1 MHLRR
6 PRVSGLMAR
15 ASGLSGLRG
24 LGVPR
29 AERHVGCAAASNS
42 LVACSAV
49 SALKEAPRMGANAV
63 FCTSG
68 RKPRCSALTR
78 RLVKRVALGLS
89 DSASG
94 CDIGVPTSV
103 TVFSRSG
110 AGPEAR
116 LALTL
121 LRIGFAIDRSPDRAR
136 SREIGDD
143 SGGSRKENLFRE
155 VVCDQG
161 DQGRPDAA

>member
-1 MHLRR
+1 
-6 PRVSGLMAR
+6 
-15 ASGLSGLRG
+15 
-24 LGVPR
+24 
-29 AERHVGCAAASNS
+29 
-42 LVACSAV
+42 
-49 SALKEAPRMGANAV
+49 MGANAV

-110 AGPEAR
+110 AGPEA

-121 LRIGFAIDRSPDRAR
+121 LRIGFPIDRAPDRGELE
-136 SREIGDD
+136 EIGRE
-143 SGGSRKENLFRE
+143 SWEGRKENLDHY
-155 VVCDQG
+155 VCS
-161 DQGRPDAA
+161 

>member
-1 MHLRR
+1 
-6 PRVSGLMAR
+6 
-15 ASGLSGLRG
+15 
-24 LGVPR
+24 
-29 AERHVGCAAASNS
+29 
-42 LVACSAV
+42 
-49 SALKEAPRMGANAV
+49 MGANAV

-110 AGPEAR
+110 AGPEA

-121 LRIGFAIDRSPDRAR
+121 LRIGLAIDRAPDPG
-136 SREIGDD
+136 ELEGDRCE
-143 SGGSRKENLFRE
+143 SWEAERKILEAFLYLTNVPRNVLCGWALADKNVFSTCCALRHS
-155 VVCDQG
+155 
-161 DQGRPDAA
+161 

>member
-1 MHLRR
+1 
-6 PRVSGLMAR
+6 
-15 ASGLSGLRG
+15 
-24 LGVPR
+24 
-29 AERHVGCAAASNS
+29 
-42 LVACSAV
+42 
-49 SALKEAPRMGANAV
+49 MGANAV

-110 AGPEAR
+110 AGPEA

-121 LRIGFAIDRSPDRAR
+121 LRIGFAIDRAPDRASAR
-136 SREIGDD
+136 KMDGELGKGHGKD
-143 SGGSRKENLFRE
+143 SGGALSMLAERWLAMSDGNGVDEKRFFNVLW
-155 VVCDQG
+155 
-161 DQGRPDAA
+161 